1 MGAAAVAAQALHLGA
16 ARARDN
22 PGAART
28 LPAAGLRCYPG
39 SMLRSVATVGA
50 WTMASRILGFA
61 RDMLIAAKLGAGP
74 VSDAFFVALRLP
86 NLFRQLFGEG
96 AFNAAFVPAFAGTY
110 AAEGPAAAR
119 ALANALA
126 GLMTLMLSGLV
137 ILGIVFMPQVLFV
150 LAPGFVGEALRF
162 PLAVEL
168 TRITFPYLLFI
179 CLAALVSGV
188 LNGMDRFAAAAAAP
202 VLFNIVTMAAL
213 LGLTPFVA
221 TPAHALAWGVVAS
234 GVLQLAMLL
243 VAARVAG
250 MAINP
255 LSRPRM
261 TPEVKAV
268 LRRMGPGVIGAG
280 VTQVNLAI
288 GIIIASLLPAGAV
301 SHLYYADR
309 ISQLPLGVI
318 GAAVGTALL
327 PLLARQLRMGQR
339 LAAHRSQNRA
349 IELTLAF
356 ALPAAFAMAVVAG
369 PIIQAL
375 FERGAF
381 GPEASAATAAA
392 LIAYAAGL
400 PAFVLVKALTP
411 GFFARGDTATPVKIG
426 LVVVALNL
434 ALNLL
439 LTPVIGHVGIAL
451 ATSVASWVNVAA
463 LGWLLMRRRR
473 LVLDR
478 RLRARVPRLLAAAL
492 VMCAVLAVLQAA
504 IFPLAGS
511 IARLGGLA
519 VLVGAGLAAYFGAAH
534 LLGGLNLREAR
545 EMLRRKRR

>member
-1 MGAAAVAAQALHLGA
+1 
-16 ARARDN
+16 
-22 PGAART
+22 
-28 LPAAGLRCYPG
+28 
-39 SMLRSVATVGA
+39 MLRSVFTVGA

-74 VSDAFFVALRLP
+74 LSDAFFVALRLP

-96 AFNAAFVPAFAGTY
+96 AFNAAFLPAFSGTY
-110 AAEGPAAAR
+110 AAEGPAKAR

-126 GLMTLMLSGLV
+126 GLMTLVLSGIVL
-137 ILGIVFMPQVLFV
+137 LGIVFMPQLLFV

-202 VLFNIVTMAAL
+202 VLFNLVTMTAL
-213 LGLTPFVA
+213 IGLTPFVA
-221 TPAHALAWGVVAS
+221 TPAHALAWGVAVS

-250 MAINP
+250 MVINP
-255 LSRPRM
+255 LSLPRL
-261 TPEVKAV
+261 TPEVRAV
-268 LRRMGPGVIGAG
+268 LRRMGPGLVGAG

-301 SHLYYADR
+301 SYLYYADR

-327 PLLARQLRMGQR
+327 PLLARQLRTGQP
-339 LAAHRSQNRA
+339 LSAHRSQNRA
-349 IELTLAF
+349 IELSLAF
-356 ALPAAFAMAVVAG
+356 ALPAALAMAVVAE
-369 PIIQAL
+369 PIIQTL

-381 GPEASAATAAA
+381 GAEATAATALA

-411 GFFARGDTATPVKIG
+411 GFFARGDTATPVKVAMG
-426 LVVVALNL
+426 VVALNL
-434 ALNLL
+434 GLNLA
-439 LTPVIGHVGIAL
+439 LTPLLGHVGIAL
-451 ATSVASWVNVAA
+451 ATSAASWANVLV
-463 LGWLLMRRRR
+463 LGALLMRRRR

-478 RLRARVPRLLAAAL
+478 RLRRAVLRLAGAACVMAAVLLAL
-492 VMCAVLAVLQAA
+492 EAA
-504 IFPLAGS
+504 IFPLVGGLAQ
-511 IARLGGLA
+511 IAGLA
-519 VLVGAGLAAYFGAAH
+519 VLVGTGLAVYFGAAQF
-534 LLGGLNLREAR
+534 LGGLDLREAR
-545 EMLRRKRR
+545 QMLRRRRRA